1 MFVLSGNFYSKKD
14 LCLWDIYGPI
24 EVLLNHDQ
32 VNFFFQYERYS
43 IQLENVKL
51 KNSRNHGIYSTRD
64 YPGSGSMTLL
74 GVSLLVLGWE
84 ASPSQG
90 YHPQYVAGN
99 HLYTCVKGYK
109 ARSRVSFSGKKKR
122 HDKLKPQT
130 HRTFAPADLEE
141 G

>member
-1 MFVLSGNFYSKKD
+1 M
-14 LCLWDIYGPI
+14 
-24 EVLLNHDQ
+24 LLNHDQ

-43 IQLENVKL
+43 IQLEIVKL
-51 KNSRNHGIYSTRD
+51 KNSRNHGVYSTGG

-74 GVSLLVLGWE
+74 GVSLLVPEWE

-90 YHPQYVAGN
+90 YRPQYVAGN

-109 ARSRVSFSGKKKR
+109 ARSRVSFQEKKR

-130 HRTFAPADLEE
+130 HRTLAPADLEE